1 MRISIDTR
9 SGFCFGVVNA
19 IEKAE
24 RFLEK
29 YPDLYVIGQIVHN
42 DEEVKRLEN
51 KGLKIISRDDLKNL
65 QNKVV
70 LIRAHG
76 EPPETYKIAFENNIT
91 LIDATCP
98 IVLTL
103 QKRVREAYLMMKK
116 AGGQVVIFGKPHH
129 PEVVGLRGQT
139 NYTAIVLQTIDQ
151 AEQLLD
157 FSRPIYLFAQTTK
170 NLKEYLDLKQL
181 IFNRMKQTLNTNN
194 PPFYWYDSVCRQVA
208 HRDTELQSFCADK
221 DIIIFISGKN
231 SSNGK
236 MLYNVCK
243 NTNPKTYFIS
253 SVDEINLNWF
263 KGNEHVGIS
272 GATSTPRWLIE
283 KVKNFLLENF
293 GQN

>member
-1 MRISIDTR
+1 MKISIDTK

-24 RFLEK
+24 RFLQH
-29 YPDLYVIGQIVHN
+29 YPELYVLGQIVHN
-42 DEEVKRLEN
+42 DEEVRRLAE
-51 KGLKIISRDDLKNL
+51 KGLKVIEREELKLL

-76 EPPETYKIAFENNIT
+76 EPPETYKIAYKNNIT

-103 QKRVREAYLMMKK
+103 QKRVREAYLQMKEQN
-116 AGGQVVIFGKPHH
+116 GQVVIFGKPNH
-129 PEVVGLRGQT
+129 PEVIGLRGQT
-139 NYTAIVLQTIDQ
+139 AFTAIVIQTIEQ
-151 AEQLLD
+151 AEHLD

-170 NLKEYLDLKQL
+170 NLQEYFELKDL
-181 IFNRMKQTLNTNN
+181 IFNKMKQNFASNK

-208 HRDTELQSFCADK
+208 HRDTELRTFCADK
-221 DIIIFISGKN
+221 DIILFVSGKK

-243 NTNPKTYFIS
+243 NVNSKTYFIS
-253 SVDEINLNWF
+253 SVDEIDPNWF
-263 KGNEHVGIS
+263 TGNEHVGIS
-272 GATSTPRWLIE
+272 GATSTPKWLIE
-283 KVKNFLLENF
+283 KVKTYLYTLFP
-293 GQN
+293 QTP

>member
-1 MRISIDTR
+1 MRISIDVK

-24 RFLEK
+24 RFLSK
-29 YPDLYVIGQIVHN
+29 YPELYVIGQIVHN

-51 KGLKIISRDDLKNL
+51 KGLKIITRDDLKNL
-65 QNKVV
+65 PNKVV

-76 EPPETYKIAFENNIT
+76 EPPETYQIAYKNNIT

-116 AGGQVVIFGKPHH
+116 VNGQVVIFGKPHH

-139 NYTAIVLQTIDQ
+139 NYTAIVIQTIDQ
-151 AEQLLD
+151 IDKLD
-157 FSRPIYLFAQTTK
+157 FTRPIYLFAQTTK
-170 NLKEYLDLKQL
+170 NLKEYFDLKQL
-181 IFNRMKQTLNTNN
+181 IYTRMKKELNTDH

-208 HRDTELQSFCADK
+208 HRDTELHTFCADK
-221 DIIIFISGKN
+221 DIILFISGKN

-253 SVDEINLNWF
+253 SVDEIDLNWF

-283 KVKNFLLENF
+283 QVKNYLLKHFPED
-293 GQN
+293 